1 MDFSKCINIKK
12 VLAKDAFKPG
22 VAYRILIHDIR
33 LMNIVTLF
41 VLDDDDMDAYNKDI
55 EALANTFDKT
65 GFDAVC
71 IEMNESE
78 AIFVSSYIGSKPKK
92 LSHFK
97 INITADI
104 IVDIINSEAALVTP
118 PVEIL
123 EMKPVVPDMLFRDT
137 ENPTKK
143 PINPK
148 SDCNSWIARLFSKE
162 DQKED

>member
-1 MDFSKCINIKK
+1 
-12 VLAKDAFKPG
+12 
-22 VAYRILIHDIR
+22 
-33 LMNIVTLF
+33 
-41 VLDDDDMDAYNKDI
+41 MDAYNKDI

-123 EMKPVVPDMLFRDT
+123 EMKPAVPDILFRDT